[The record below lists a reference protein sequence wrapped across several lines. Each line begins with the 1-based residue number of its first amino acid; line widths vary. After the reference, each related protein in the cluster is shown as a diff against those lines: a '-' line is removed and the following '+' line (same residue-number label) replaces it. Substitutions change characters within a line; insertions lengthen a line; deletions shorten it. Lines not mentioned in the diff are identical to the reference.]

1 MKCICTNKQ
10 AIFFEFL
17 KIAVEIVAGAL
28 AEKGARIIQS
38 HGCFLIELLLVFLL

>member
-1 MKCICTNKQ
+1 MICICTNKH

-17 KIAVEIVAGAL
+17 KIVGKIVAGAL
-28 AEKGARIIQS
+28 AEKGARILQS